1 MENNKQKTNRNAVVM
16 IRLTNKEKQQLQ
28 EKAMRIG
35 QSNSSYIR
43 SVLSGRKP
51 VDLTTRKSLIG
62 NINQQ
67 FRVLHGIGNNINQLT
82 HSIHLIRKGFKIHTN
97 EIQQLDILLS
107 YNLRMLREIKNTF
120 SALLTE
126 ITRN

>member
-16 IRLTNKEKQQLQ
+16 IRMTNKEKQDLQ
-28 EKAMRIG
+28 EKAMKSG

-82 HSIHLIRKGFKIHTN
+82 HTIHLIKQGFKSPHD
-97 EIQQLDILLS
+97 EIQELNILLS
-107 YNLRMLREIKNTF
+107 FNLKVLENIKKTF
-120 SALLTE
+120 SELLNE
-126 ITRN
+126 ITTQ